1 MKQKISE
8 NVIKRM
14 PRYVRQLDMLLQQ
27 GTEKVSSRELSRQM
41 GLTASQIRQDFNC
54 FGGFGQQGY
63 GYNVRLLRDGIAEV
77 LSIDRDRTLIVIG
90 AGNLGRALIANFNFG
105 KCGCRLL
112 AAFDT
117 SEELIGS
124 EVSGTPVLPIGE
136 LEDFVRCNNVDI
148 AVLTLP
154 KAYAPDTAKRLERAG
169 IRGIWNFTSADI
181 QAQDSSVE
189 IETVSFSDSLR
200 TLCYYLGVGED
211 GEEQKL

>member
-1 MKQKISE
+1 
-8 NVIKRM
+8 M

-27 GTEKVSSRELSRQM
+27 GMEKVSSRELSRQM

-63 GYNVRLLRDGIAEV
+63 GYNIRVLRDGIAEV
-77 LSIDRDRTLIVIG
+77 LSIDRDRTVIVVG

-117 SEELIGS
+117 SAELTGR
-124 EVSGTPVLPIGE
+124 EVSGTPVLPS
-136 LEDFVRCNNVDI
+136 EDMEEFVRYNNVDI

-154 KAYAPDTAKRLERAG
+154 KADAPYTAERLVRAG

-181 QAQDSSVE
+181 AVYGSDVE

-211 GEEQKL
+211 GEEKNA